1 MSASRAPTSSTA
13 AHLAVDR
20 SQKKFITVEAAVPST
35 TQNNSKRTT
44 ENSAA
49 NARTEGT
56 RSMARRREEV
66 RQEKHGRQQFSI
78 RSTFQH
84 HQSTR
89 CIYETNK
96 LERMGKI
103 RYEEKMRAVRL
114 REMTLKYEELLLRWK
129 TSSLTR
135 YHQSEEGRHK
145 CSNVNRNGHEG

>member
-1 MSASRAPTSSTA
+1 MKLLYQVQHRTTA
-13 AHLAVDR
+13 NEPRRIVQQTQG
-20 SQKKFITVEAAVPST
+20 QKGLEAWHGGARRYDKKNMED
-35 TQNNSKRTT
+35 NNSAY
-44 ENSAA
+44 AA
-49 NARTEGT
+49 
-56 RSMARRREEV
+56 
-66 RQEKHGRQQFSI
+66 F
-78 RSTFQH
+78 FQH

-89 CIYETNK
+89 CTYETNK

-145 CSNVNRNGHEG
+145 CSNVNGNGHEG